1 MTAEPSPQF
10 PWGRLVAW
18 LAILGTLGFAVY
30 ALSAVLL
37 PFLVGAGVAYLLDPV
52 VDRAEKAGVPRTYG
66 AAIATAIFFVAV
78 GVTLALLAPVL
89 QTQIFGLAE
98 RLAVV
103 IRHGIEWARPY
114 LEEFFTQ
121 IGHVDPQQLRGA
133 GDTARQVLSVVAS
146 AAVGVLTS
154 GIAIINLISLLLIT
168 PVVSFY
174 LIRDW
179 NKVVARIDTWLPR
192 EHADD
197 LRGVAREIDE
207 RLAGFLRGQALVCV
221 CLGIFYGVGLTL
233 AGLNYGLLVGLLT
246 GLLGFIPFVG
256 VTVGTVTG
264 LAIAFFQFGDW
275 VGIAIVAGVYIAGQL
290 LEGSVLTPNLV
301 GDRVGLHPVW
311 MILAILAGASLFGF
325 TGVLL
330 AVPIAAAIGVLLRYG
345 LKRYLGSSLYLGR
358 GR

>member
-1 MTAEPSPQF
+1 M
-10 PWGRLVAW
+10 
-18 LAILGTLGFAVY
+18 
-30 ALSAVLL
+30 
-37 PFLVGAGVAYLLDPV
+37 
-52 VDRAEKAGVPRTYG
+52 
-66 AAIATAIFFVAV
+66 
-78 GVTLALLAPVL
+78 
-89 QTQIFGLAE
+89 
-98 RLAVV
+98 
-103 IRHGIEWARPY
+103 
-114 LEEFFTQ
+114 
-121 IGHVDPQQLRGA
+121 
-133 GDTARQVLSVVAS
+133 
-146 AAVGVLTS
+146 
-154 GIAIINLISLLLIT
+154 
-168 PVVSFY
+168 
-174 LIRDW
+174 
-179 NKVVARIDTWLPR
+179 
-192 EHADD
+192 
-197 LRGVAREIDE
+197 
-207 RLAGFLRGQALVCV
+207 

-233 AGLNYGLLVGLLT
+233 AGLNYGLLVGLMT

-275 VGIAIVAGVYIAGQL
+275 VGVAIVAGVYVAGQL